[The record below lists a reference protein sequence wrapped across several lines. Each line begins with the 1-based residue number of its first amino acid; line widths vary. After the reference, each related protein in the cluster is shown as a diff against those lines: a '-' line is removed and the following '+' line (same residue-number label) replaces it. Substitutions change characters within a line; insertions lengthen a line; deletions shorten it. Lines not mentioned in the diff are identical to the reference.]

1 MERKSLPLSNCNIK
15 LDGDTGRFAGYASIF
30 GGVDSY
36 GDTIVKGAYDYTLR
50 KNGKPKMFY
59 GHEAW
64 KMPIGK
70 WLKLSED
77 DTGLYVEGELTLGMS
92 TANDVHAALKHGTL
106 DGMSI
111 GYALSKDDYEQLD
124 GGGRLIKRVT
134 RLAEVSVVNFP
145 ADSGA
150 KVDLESVKSAL
161 DDIELAPAPTR
172 RRLLHVERWLL
183 PATLLLTGAA
193 LGLSAAVGLVGGLI
207 AARWRG
213 GWRGWGR
220 RWRRW
225 VGFGHHGRNG
235 RRMRS
240 SRQRVA
246 GVPGLGVAHV
256 LRTGD
261 LGCVE
266 GDRNG
271 YSRLGVPIRGKRFHN
286 WLNAYHF
293 GVRALPPCSNSTMRR
308 PISQ

>member
-1 MERKSLPLSNCNIK
+1 MEHKSLPLSNCEIK

-161 DDIELAPAPTR
+161 DDIETIR
-172 RRLLHVERWLL
+172 DFERFLRD
-183 PATLLLTGAA
+183 AG
-193 LGLSAAVGLVGGLI
+193 GLSKGLTEALVSRAKIVFSAGEPQSPVIDVKAAQELSAMLDRI
-207 AARWRG
+207 
-213 GWRGWGR
+213 
-220 RWRRW
+220 
-225 VGFGHHGRNG
+225 NG
-235 RRMRS
+235 RIPAS
-240 SRQRVA
+240 LI
-246 GVPGLGVAHV
+246 G
-256 LRTGD
+256 
-261 LGCVE
+261 
-266 GDRNG
+266 
-271 YSRLGVPIRGKRFHN
+271 
-286 WLNAYHF
+286 
-293 GVRALPPCSNSTMRR
+293 
-308 PISQ
+308 